1 MRDVPI
7 HTYFGVNL
15 RRVWKVVKED
25 VPELKLKILKILEEV
40 GDQMEKPK
48 EFPIKSMEQ
57 KLRG

>member
-25 VPELKLKILKILEEV
+25 IPELKLKILKILEEV
-40 GDQMEKPK
+40 GD
-48 EFPIKSMEQ
+48 
-57 KLRG
+57 